1 MFTISSIIED
11 ISRGCTSNNM
21 IEDYFSYR
29 IVFFINEGGKSSKF
43 YVDTSYS
50 GLRRAL
56 ENIIRNNLSVT
67 NTVVISQ
74 TTAVKNGKAV
84 CLQSRS
90 YSFSLDRYFQQI
102 SGENSIGN
110 RKRNTI
116 GRYAIR

>member
-1 MFTISSIIED
+1 MFTVSDILKD

-29 IVFFINEGGKSSKF
+29 IVFFVNEGDKSSKF

-74 TTAVKNGKAV
+74 TTTIKNGKCV

-90 YSFSLDRYFQQI
+90 YSFNLDGYFKQI
-102 SGENSIGN
+102 NGENSISN